1 MANFDDS
8 YCPALRSPLDLS
20 TMDHEGRQYLVIRCP
35 QGISTEPA
43 ILPSEIIPLVSRLD
57 GQTSVSKL
65 HSEFL
70 DKGLTKSMLHDFLER
85 LDGLFLLN
93 TDSFSNQLKL
103 SKDTYSKLSVREP
116 AHSGLIYPNEEI
128 ELRELL
134 GQWMGAE
141 GRSKDVGNSA
151 ESMWMAP
158 HIDYGRGWEC
168 YRNVFQEFKTN
179 PGKEVMFLLGTSHQM
194 GQSLFRLSPKD
205 YQVPGRVFPT
215 DSSVVE
221 ALSVGYGKERSFID
235 EFVHKTEHSIELL
248 LPFLS
253 YVLAAEGDRSFVPVL
268 VGSFHEFILGKRDP
282 HNDEE
287 FLTFVSILK
296 SLVLDLEEKDS
307 AVNFFCGLDMS
318 HVGQSFGDSEK
329 MSDEGKL
336 REVED
341 KDRDYLDICGRG
353 SSKELLAHVAKD
365 GDARRICGFPT
376 LFTMFSLFEELE
388 RDLSGELISYH
399 QAVDEGSDTVVT
411 FAGMKWMSSN

>member
-57 GQTSVSKL
+57 GETSVGKL
-65 HSEFL
+65 LGEFL
-70 DKGLTKSMLHDFLER
+70 DKGLTRSMLQDFLGR
-85 LDGLFLLN
+85 LDSLFLLN

-103 SKDTYSKLSVREP
+103 SKDAYSNLAVREP

-141 GRSKDVGNSA
+141 RRA
-151 ESMWMAP
+151 EDLEGAAETLWMAP

-205 YQVPGRVFPT
+205 YQVPGRIFPT
-215 DSSVVE
+215 DNTAVE
-221 ALSVGYGKERSFID
+221 ILSDGYGKERSFVD

-253 YVLAAEGDRSFVPVL
+253 YVSAADGERSFVPVL
-268 VGSFHEFILGKRDP
+268 VGSFHEFVLGKRDP
-282 HNDEE
+282 QNDDE
-287 FLTFVSILK
+287 FLSFISSLK
-296 SLVLDLEEKDS
+296 SLVLELEGKDFR
-307 AVNFFCGLDMS
+307 VNFFCGLDMS
-318 HVGQSFGDSEK
+318 HVGHSFGDSEK
-329 MSDEGKL
+329 MSDESKL
-336 REVED
+336 KEIEER
-341 KDRDYLDICGRG
+341 DRDYLDICIRG
-353 SSKELLAHVAKD
+353 SSNDLLAHVAED

-376 LFTMFSLFEELE
+376 LYSMFRLFEELE
-388 RDLSGELISYH
+388 RGLSGELISYH

-411 FAGMKWMSSN
+411 FAGMKWVASN